1 MGASLRRRDI
11 RRRATTPR
19 HRSESSQLPSLRR
32 ATPWRPSRPV
42 LNRLFSEEEDELLVF
57 EVQERPILW
66 SLQQKEYKNVLKKD
80 KEWELIGKK
89 LSKTGGVCKKRWK
102 SIRDNFIRSRKENH
116 TGTGKAAK
124 KKRAAYWEM
133 LSFLDNG
140 GPDEDLE
147 AGQTFEL
154 DETALPPPQQ
164 QVKKSSQQE
173 VGKKTKN
180 QTTLVNMLKER
191 MDGQK
196 KLFECV
202 EKLMT
207 PQVPPI
213 PEYEVDLFFKSMA
226 GTVKKFTLQQIAQVK
241 AQVFKIVNK
250 IELSNLSFCDQ
261 SFTQT
266 PHTSRPTSAYS
277 SHTSTTWGEETDD
290 SWFTQL

>member
-1 MGASLRRRDI
+1 M
-11 RRRATTPR
+11 
-19 HRSESSQLPSLRR
+19 
-32 ATPWRPSRPV
+32 
-42 LNRLFSEEEDELLVF
+42 EEERQGLTNADATDNRIAESITATDNEDV
-57 EVQERPILW
+57 VPI
-66 SLQQKEYKNVLKKD
+66 SHTT
-80 KEWELIGKK
+80 
-89 LSKTGGVCKKRWK
+89 SGGE
-102 SIRDNFIRSRKENH
+102 SDGE
-116 TGTGKAAK
+116 
-124 KKRAAYWEM
+124 
-133 LSFLDNG
+133 
-140 GPDEDLE
+140 PDEDLE

-154 DETALPPPQQ
+154 DKTALPPPQQ
-164 QVKKSSQQE
+164 QVKKSSQE

-213 PEYEVDLFFKSMA
+213 PEDEVDLFFKSMV
-226 GTVKKFTLQQIAQVK
+226 GTVKKFTPQQIAQVK
-241 AQVFKIVNK
+241 AQVFNIVNK

-277 SHTSTTWGEETDD
+277 SHTSTTWGEESDD
-290 SWFTQL
+290 SWLTQL